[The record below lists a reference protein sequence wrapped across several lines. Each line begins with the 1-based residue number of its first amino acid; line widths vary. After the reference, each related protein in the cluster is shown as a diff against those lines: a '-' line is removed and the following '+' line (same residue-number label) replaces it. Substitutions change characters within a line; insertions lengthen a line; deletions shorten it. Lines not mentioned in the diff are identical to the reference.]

1 MVEDI
6 SGTLVQS
13 YSICKR
19 QSWLMAHQV
28 TPDQDYYYL
37 EMGRFLDTE
46 SYDRDK
52 KKIHFENVVLDLIRT
67 RQGNLVV
74 GEIKKSSRAEE
85 SARLQLLFYLY
96 RLRERG
102 VYSKGVLLFPKERKK
117 IEVDLTPELE
127 KEIKSILE
135 DIREVIALPS
145 APPPQKIKYCTHCAY
160 REFCWS

>member
-1 MVEDI
+1 
-6 SGTLVQS
+6 
-13 YSICKR
+13 
-19 QSWLMAHQV
+19 
-28 TPDQDYYYL
+28 
-37 EMGRFLDTE
+37 
-46 SYDRDK
+46 
-52 KKIHFENVVLDLIRT
+52 VVLDLIRT